1 MGKISLNAGTASF
14 GWIGEDEVFVY
25 YYAQENTDFKNEA
38 QQQIVW
44 IIQIIF
50 SVAAGLNPPLRRKY
64 TKKAISTFD
73 N

>member
-50 SVAAGLNPPLRRKY
+50 SVG
-64 TKKAISTFD
+64 TV
-73 N
+73 

>member
-1 MGKISLNAGTASF
+1 MLVQLVLVELEKMSYLLITHKK
-14 GWIGEDEVFVY
+14 
-25 YYAQENTDFKNEA
+25 NTDFKNEA

>member
-1 MGKISLNAGTASF
+1 MCILGAETKK
-14 GWIGEDEVFVY
+14 
-25 YYAQENTDFKNEA
+25 FKVL
-38 QQQIVW
+38 QQRLW

>member
-1 MGKISLNAGTASF
+1 MSLNAGTASF

-50 SVAAGLNPPLRRKY
+50 SVAAGLNQCRQLRH
-64 TKKAISTFD
+64 
-73 N
+73 

>member
-1 MGKISLNAGTASF
+1 MSLNAGTASF

-50 SVAAGLNPPLRRKY
+50 SVAAV
-64 TKKAISTFD
+64 
-73 N
+73 

>member
-50 SVAAGLNPPLRRKY
+50 SVAESLNPLPRKKIH
-64 TKKAISTFD
+64 KKSYFRPK
-73 N
+73 